1 MDWSSLLDWALG
13 IIGGGGIGAAIT
25 YIFTFK
31 SKKQIE
37 QEAAKQSVIE
47 TEDKRGLME
56 RDRFE
61 SMYDQITKMA
71 KDYGDLSDQFREYR
85 KTARSI
91 EDKFDEKLRE
101 KTSELAY
108 LKDEIYYLKRL
119 RCYDFDCPNRIKNK
133 PEEITE

>member
-1 MDWSSLLDWALG
+1 MTLDSILEWGLAV
-13 IIGGGGIGAAIT
+13 IGGGGIGSAIT
-25 YIFTFK
+25 YLGTYK
-31 SKKQIE
+31 SKKRIESELAE
-37 QEAAKQSVIE
+37 QEKIA
-47 TEDKRGLME
+47 TENKHGIME

-91 EDKFDEKLRE
+91 EDEFDERLRQ

-108 LKDEIYYLKRL
+108 MRDEINYLKRL
-119 RCYDFDCPNRIKNK
+119 RCYDLDCPNRIKTKIEN
-133 PEEITE
+133 E